1 MFYLNVSVQFI
12 LKMVWIWLPCIV
24 AIFVIV
30 TYIKKDSKKL
40 INLFNRIVN
49 I

>member
-1 MFYLNVSVQFI
+1 MFYLELSIKFI

-24 AIFVIV
+24 AISVIV